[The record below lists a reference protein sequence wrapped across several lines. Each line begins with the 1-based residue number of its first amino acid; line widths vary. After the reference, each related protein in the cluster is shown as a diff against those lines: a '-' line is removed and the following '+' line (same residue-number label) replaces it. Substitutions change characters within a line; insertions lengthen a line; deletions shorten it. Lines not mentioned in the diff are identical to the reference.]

1 MNEADKLREITS
13 ANREAWEEAA
23 PIHAKHNQE
32 SLVKIFSEPGH
43 SCLNEIEMVRLEALD
58 FRGKSVA
65 QVCCNNGRE
74 IISVKNMGAGRCV
87 GFDGAK
93 SFLEQARELASAAGQ
108 DVEFVCCDIYDIDE
122 SYYAAFDIVT
132 ITIGVVS
139 WMPDVDRFFAVP
151 KEHLSSYSGWM
162 HADGYAGFE
171 DIYNSGRIGEVACMA
186 HVRRKFVDLHKSQ
199 GLPVAEEA
207 IKRIAFLYAIEK
219 EARGSPPEDRVAI
232 RQTKAKPIFDDLE
245 IWLVEQLPKLS
256 GKSPLAKDI
265 RYALSVV
272 RVFGTKGVLN

>member
-23 PIHAKHNQE
+23 PNHAKHNQE

-139 WMPDVDRFFAVP
+139 WMPDVDRFFAVVANLIKSGGALFIYEQHP
-151 KEHLSSYSGWM
+151 ILDMVEPAGPDEPLDWNTSYFSKESFVEYGLDYFKGESYDAKPATSFIHRMSEVIMAGVKSGLSLEHFEELPHHISNTWWNIEK
-162 HADGYAGFE
+162 AD
-171 DIYNSGRIGEVACMA
+171 I
-186 HVRRKFVDLHKSQ
+186 
-199 GLPVAEEA
+199 GLPMSYTLVLRKGCKPEYNNK
-207 IKRIAFLYAIEK
+207 KRK
-219 EARGSPPEDRVAI
+219 
-232 RQTKAKPIFDDLE
+232 
-245 IWLVEQLPKLS
+245 
-256 GKSPLAKDI
+256 
-265 RYALSVV
+265 
-272 RVFGTKGVLN
+272 